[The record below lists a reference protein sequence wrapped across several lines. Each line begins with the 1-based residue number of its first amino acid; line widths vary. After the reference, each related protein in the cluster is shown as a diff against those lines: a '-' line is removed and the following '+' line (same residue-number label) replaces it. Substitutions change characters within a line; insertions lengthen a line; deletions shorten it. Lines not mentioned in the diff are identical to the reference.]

1 MKELSEIHVIL
12 GISKFSKL
20 EVMNKPHSPIEE
32 KNQRQKRFKL
42 EVHLGIGELEFD
54 LTSG

>member
-32 KNQRQKRFKL
+32 KNQHQKRFKL
-42 EVHLGIGELEFD
+42 EVHLAMVRERIKP
-54 LTSG
+54 